1 MAIEKGCRTLG
12 KRTLI
17 LGVQAFGVLLFSTG
31 CYSTVEGGASAES
44 AGKCVEPAEAS
55 RLADHVLQLV
65 NLERAERNLPP
76 VVVNDRLQ
84 NIAEQYA
91 CRMTEGKFFGH
102 RDPESGDGP
111 GERAIAGRYLHY
123 AVGENLAADAESPAA
138 VMKVWMA
145 SPSHRDII
153 LDPTWRE
160 IGIAVRRDA
169 DDATYWVQEFG
180 DPAEF

>member
-1 MAIEKGCRTLG
+1 LR
-12 KRTLI
+12 KRSLI
-17 LGVQAFGVLLFSTG
+17 LGVPALGVLLFSTG
-31 CYSTVEGGASAES
+31 CFSTAEGGAVAEPV
-44 AGKCVEPAEAS
+44 GKCIEPAEAS

-76 VVVNDRLQ
+76 VVVNGRLQ
-84 NIAEQYA
+84 NIAETYA

-102 RDPESGDGP
+102 RDPESGSGP

-123 AVGENLAADAESPAA
+123 AVGENLAAEAESPAA
-138 VMKVWMA
+138 VMKLWMA

-153 LDPTWRE
+153 LDPTWRD
-160 IGIAVRRDA
+160 IGIAVRAGA
-169 DDATYWVQEFG
+169 DESMYWVQEFG